1 MLDDPTQL
9 LEEQL
14 EESKK
19 LIKSLKDENKYL
31 EKEVQKK
38 EAKAKKAEELEAK
51 NNFLNG
57 TIERMKKTEEEL
69 KNQKKKFEDDFK
81 KEIERYETNL
91 GQIKVEFQETE
102 ILKTLIGIYD
112 YNGENKKP
120 KFGNF
125 ETQRHWMEITINLE

>member
-1 MLDDPTQL
+1 MLDDPTHF

-19 LIKSLKDENKYL
+19 LIKTLKDENKYL

-51 NNFLNG
+51 NTFLNG

-91 GQIKVEFQETE
+91 GQIKVELATSVYEKEMMGTRYRNY
-102 ILKTLIGIYD
+102 IDKLK
-112 YNGENKKP
+112 NKLVSLGF
-120 KFGNF
+120 KFK
-125 ETQRHWMEITINLE
+125 EKK

>member
-91 GQIKVEFQETE
+91 GQIKVELATSVYEKEMMGTRYRNY
-102 ILKTLIGIYD
+102 IDKLK
-112 YNGENKKP
+112 NKLVSLGF
-120 KFGNF
+120 KFK
-125 ETQRHWMEITINLE
+125 EKK